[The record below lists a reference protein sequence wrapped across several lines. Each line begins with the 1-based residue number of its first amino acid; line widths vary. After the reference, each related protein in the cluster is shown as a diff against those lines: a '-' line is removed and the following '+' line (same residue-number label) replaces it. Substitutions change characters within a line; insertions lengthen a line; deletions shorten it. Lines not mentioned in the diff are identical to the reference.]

1 MARLQA
7 NESRTRIDVKKPASI
22 LDDLTGLHEDISR
35 RAYELFCA
43 PDGLIGGPL
52 NDWFRAER
60 ELVWSP
66 AIELRQKDGQF
77 DLTVAVAGVE
87 AKDLDLRVTPED
99 ILITA
104 TGEHQGQHQYEAKE
118 GTLHVSEFAAG
129 RLFRSI
135 HLPERID
142 PDSAKAEYRNGM
154 LRLTAAIAKD
164 ASKNVDVQAA

>member
-1 MARLQA
+1 MAKQQDD
-7 NESRTRIDVKKPASI
+7 ETKTQVDVKKQASI
-22 LDDLTGLHEDISR
+22 LEDLTRLHEDISR
-35 RAYELFCA
+35 RAYELFCS
-43 PDGLIGGPL
+43 PEGLIGSPL

-66 AIELRQKDGQF
+66 PIELRQKDGQF
-77 DLTVAVAGVE
+77 TLTVAVAGVDP
-87 AKDLDLRVTPED
+87 KKLDVRVTSGD

-104 TGEHQGQHQYEAKE
+104 TGEYRHEAKE
-118 GTLHVSEFAAG
+118 GILHVSEFAAG

-154 LRLTAAIAKD
+154 LRLIAAIAKD
-164 ASKNVDVQAA
+164 ASQKVDVQAA

>member
-1 MARLQA
+1 MAKPQA
-7 NESRTRIDVKKPASI
+7 DQSKTQIDVKKPASI
-22 LDDLTGLHEDISR
+22 LEDLTRLHEDISR
-35 RAYELFCA
+35 RAYEFFCA

-66 AIELRQKDGQF
+66 PIELREKDGQF
-77 DLTVAVAGVE
+77 ALTVAVAGVDP
-87 AKDLDLRVTPED
+87 KKLDVRVTSGD

-104 TGEHQGQHQYEAKE
+104 TGEYQHEAKE

-142 PDSAKAEYRNGM
+142 PNSAKAEYRNGM

-164 ASKNVDVQAA
+164 ASKTVDVQAA

>member
-1 MARLQA
+1 M
-7 NESRTRIDVKKPASI
+7 KKPTSI
-22 LDDLTGLHEDISR
+22 LEDLTRLHEDISR

-66 AIELRQKDGQF
+66 AIELRQKDGAF
-77 DLTVAVAGVE
+77 DLTVAVAGVDP
-87 AKDLDLRVTPED
+87 KNLHVRVTSGD
-99 ILITA
+99 VLITS
-104 TGEHQGQHQYEAKE
+104 TGEYQHEARE

-154 LRLTAAIAKD
+154 LRLIAAIAKD
-164 ASKNVDVQAA
+164 ASKKVDVQAA